1 MAARPIWRGHLRLA
15 LVSCPVALYNARH
28 DRAGIRFNLI
38 NPETGNRIRMI
49 TQDGE
54 TGQELERRSLVKGY
68 EFRKGKYLLLSDDD
82 LDSVKVDSSSVM
94 TIEKF
99 VDTASID
106 PVYYDA
112 AYFLVPDGEAGKD
125 VYAVLREAIAKT
137 GKTALSRVV
146 IAQRERTIAL
156 RPMGDG
162 LMAHTLYEDRDLN
175 SSQELFDDLAAI
187 KTDPEMVQLAT
198 QLVQRQ
204 SGKYDSADLEDRYET
219 RLRAMIDAKLKGEG
233 IELSEPAEPDR
244 TNVVDLMAALKKSL
258 GQEKPEEKK
267 GCAGQEGAGAR
278 PQTIGSQVTDSG
290 RQARRKGRGSGD
302 DQALAQAGL
311 SPLPFCAAFDAD
323 LSSLLFE
330 ADDAVNIGRGDQ
342 VSSFV
347 IAKTTLG
354 ALEPYL
360 RHPTLPHRRH
370 SALSPS
376 RGSAGS
382 PIRRTCRKMHWII
395 VDEGKELEVRS

>member
-1 MAARPIWRGHLRLA
+1 
-15 LVSCPVALYNARH
+15 
-28 DRAGIRFNLI
+28 
-38 NPETGNRIRMI
+38 
-49 TQDGE
+49 
-54 TGQELERRSLVKGY
+54 
-68 EFRKGKYLLLSDDD
+68 
-82 LDSVKVDSSSVM
+82 M

-106 PVYYDA
+106 PVYYDS

-175 SSQELFDDLAAI
+175 SSQELFDDLAGI

-233 IELSEPAEPDR
+233 IELSEPEEPDR

-258 GQEKPEEKK
+258 GQARGEK
-267 GCAGQEGAGAR
+267 GCAGQEGAGGRRCAQTTG
-278 PQTIGSQVTDSG
+278 PQVADQG

-302 DQALAQAGL
+302 DQAFPQAGL
-311 SPLPFCAAFDAD
+311 SPLPFFPAFDAD
-323 LSSLLFE
+323 LASLLLE
-330 ADDAVNIGRGDQ
+330 ADDAIDLVLGDQ
-342 VSSFV
+342 VADFM
-347 IAKTTLG
+347 IAEAALG
-354 ALEPYL
+354 ALETKQLHPDL
-360 RHPTLPHRRH
+360 R
-370 SALSPS
+370 
-376 RGSAGS
+376 G
-382 PIRRTCRKMHWII
+382 I
-395 VDEGKELEVRS
+395 E